1 MICALPLRSLQGFS
15 KILLADFGP
24 QLDTDAQDYLS
35 RIAKSASRMDKLIQ
49 DVLNYSKVVR
59 GDLPLEPV
67 DLELLVKGI
76 LDTYP
81 IFASQNSEIHIE
93 SPLPTVLGNEA
104 MLMQVL
110 SNLMGNAVKFVRPG
124 MKPQIKIWSETRSPL
139 ARLFVKDQGIGIAAD
154 QHQKIFNIFQQ
165 VEKSEEGTGIGL
177 AIVKKSVE
185 RMNGNVGVDSTLGH
199 GSTFWIELKP
209 A

>member
-1 MICALPLRSLQGFS
+1 MG
-15 KILLADFGP
+15 
-24 QLDTDAQDYLS
+24 
-35 RIAKSASRMDKLIQ
+35 
-49 DVLNYSKVVR
+49 
-59 GDLPLEPV
+59 
-67 DLELLVKGI
+67 
-76 LDTYP
+76 
-81 IFASQNSEIHIE
+81 
-93 SPLPTVLGNEA
+93 PLPTVLGNEA

-110 SNLMGNAVKFVRPG
+110 SNLLGNAVKFARAG
-124 MKPQIKIWSETRSPL
+124 IKPQIKIWAETRPPL
-139 ARLFVKDQGIGIAAD
+139 VRLLVKDEGIGIAPD

-165 VEKSEEGTGIGL
+165 VEKIEDGTGIGL

>member
-1 MICALPLRSLQGFS
+1 MERDGGLGSSSFLKSIHLSEARDSDAFVLCRCGDTFVEAKPDSPDCLDMPGKWPNLP
-15 KILLADFGP
+15 
-24 QLDTDAQDYLS
+24 
-35 RIAKSASRMDKLIQ
+35 M
-49 DVLNYSKVVR
+49 
-59 GDLPLEPV
+59 EPV
-67 DLELLVKGI
+67 DLAVLVKGI
-76 LDTYP
+76 LETYP
-81 IFASQNSEIHIE
+81 NLESQNAEICIMG
-93 SPLPTVLGNEA
+93 PLPTVLGNEA

-110 SNLMGNAVKFVRPG
+110 SNLLGNAVKFARAG
-124 MKPQIKIWSETRSPL
+124 IKPQIKIWAETRPPL
-139 ARLFVKDQGIGIAAD
+139 VRLLVKDEGIGIAPD

-165 VEKSEEGTGIGL
+165 VEKIEDGTGIGL